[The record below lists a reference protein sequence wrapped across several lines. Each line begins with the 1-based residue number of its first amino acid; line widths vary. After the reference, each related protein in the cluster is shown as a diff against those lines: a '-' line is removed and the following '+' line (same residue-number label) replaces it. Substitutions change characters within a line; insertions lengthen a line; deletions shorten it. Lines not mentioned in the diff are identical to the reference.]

1 MTEAAIA
8 VGVAVQVVV
17 WRLVARDRLP
27 FWPATATTFAM
38 IGITSLLAGDPSCCR
53 ESEVAVAFGVGVV
66 SGLILYGATRVVVDV
81 AAQHPSVRGSVASVY
96 RRSMETTVFTTLA
109 LTLVLAVPGEEL
121 FWRGLVL
128 PELSEATSS
137 TTGALLSWAA
147 AVGVSAAWS
156 SAPLLAGAAVGGG
169 LWTWLAAWSGSLLA
183 PIASHLVWTG
193 LMLVWP
199 PSAAR
204 DMVPS

>member
-81 AAQHPSVRGSVASVY
+81 AAQHPSVRGAVASVY

-109 LTLVLAVPGEEL
+109 LTLVIAVPGEEL

-128 PELSEATSS
+128 PRAQRGDHLDHGRTPELGGRRRCERRVVQRALARRRGRGRRAVD
-137 TTGALLSWAA
+137 GAGD
-147 AVGVSAAWS
+147 VERG
-156 SAPLLAGAAVGGG
+156 LAGAYREPSRLDRADARVAPSGG
-169 LWTWLAAWSGSLLA
+169 
-183 PIASHLVWTG
+183 P
-193 LMLVWP
+193 
-199 PSAAR
+199 
-204 DMVPS
+204 